1 MGIFNSQNGF
11 STFIGSNVAGRWIF
25 ANSKKLNMNKAT
37 ILGFLAGFLT
47 TAAFFPQVWK
57 TWKSKS
63 ATDLSLG
70 MFIVFSLGVFCWL
83 AYGIMISQ
91 TPIIIWKA
99 ITLILALVILL
110 MKLKLG

>member
-1 MGIFNSQNGF
+1 
-11 STFIGSNVAGRWIF
+11 
-25 ANSKKLNMNKAT
+25 MNKAT

-83 AYGIMISQ
+83 VYGIMISQ
-91 TPIIIWKA
+91 VPVIFWNA
-99 ITLILALVILL
+99 ITIILALAILL